1 MSGGFF
7 DTHQK
12 LTTAKAASAP
22 SRQMPAV
29 GEPMS
34 PSQLNRLVESAL
46 KSQLPSTLLVRGEV
60 SNFKCNSTSGHCY
73 FTLKDSTGCID
84 AVMWASSAKRLRF
97 EPRDGMELLATG
109 SIGVYVPRG
118 RYQLVATSLDPV
130 GEGALEVA
138 KRQLEEKLRGLGLF
152 DVERKRDLPRYPRT
166 IAFVTSR
173 QAAGFADMLKILSR
187 TPWLRVMV
195 YHVPV
200 QGAAAAPA
208 IAAALKHLSDCSAE
222 LCVDVIV
229 LGRGGGSLE
238 DLWAFNEEVIAH
250 AMAASVVPIVT
261 GIGHEVDVSI
271 ADLVADYHAHTPTE
285 AAAQV
290 IRQWTQV
297 DDAIDVLQARLRR
310 EVRARV
316 QAGRQQVNSI
326 ERHEL
331 FRRPGTMLD
340 SQRQALDEREAALVR
355 ALKGC
360 VGRHRSR
367 VDRAAAMLA
376 QHPPSRPIRAAN
388 GRLRRLDDALQR
400 ASNAALTAAGRR
412 VDSLDA
418 RLRALSP
425 LNVLKRGYSITTRK
439 RDGAIVRGVTDVRA
453 GEKLITRLSDG
464 TIESIANDP
473 KQPELF

>member
-1 MSGGFF
+1 
-7 DTHQK
+7 
-12 LTTAKAASAP
+12 
-22 SRQMPAV
+22 
-29 GEPMS
+29 MS

-46 KSQLPSTLLVRGEV
+46 KSQLPATLLVRGEV

-97 EPRDGMELLATG
+97 DPRDGMELLASG

-118 RYQLVATSLDPV
+118 RYQLVVNTLNPV

-138 KRQLEEKLRGLGLF
+138 KRQLEEKLRALGLF
-152 DVERKRDLPRYPRT
+152 DAERKRDLPRYPRT
-166 IAFVTSR
+166 IAIVTSR
-173 QAAGFADMLKILSR
+173 QAAGFADMRKVLSR
-187 TPWLRVMV
+187 TPWLRVLV

-208 IAAALKHLSDCSAE
+208 IAVALKQLSDCSGE
-222 LCVDVIV
+222 LRVDVIV

-238 DLWAFNEEVIAH
+238 DLWAFNEESIAH
-250 AMAASVVPIVT
+250 AIAASAVPIVT

-290 IRQWTQV
+290 ITHWRQV
-297 DDAIDVLQARLRR
+297 DDEIDALQARLKR
-310 EVRARV
+310 EARGRV
-316 QAGRQQVNSI
+316 QSARQQLSSI

-331 FRRPGTMLD
+331 FRRPGMILD
-340 SQRQALDEREAALVR
+340 VQRQMLDEREAMLGR
-355 ALKGC
+355 AFKDRI
-360 VGRHRSR
+360 GRKCSR
-367 VDRAAAMLA
+367 LDRAAAMLA
-376 QHPPSRPIRAAN
+376 QHPPSRSLRTAAD
-388 GRLRRLDDALQR
+388 RVRRLDDALR
-400 ASNAALTAAGRR
+400 RSASTTLAAAGRE
-412 VDSLDA
+412 VESLDA

-425 LNVLKRGYSITTRK
+425 LNVLKRGYSVTTRK
-439 RDGAIVRGVTDVRA
+439 RDGRVVRTADEVGA
-453 GEKLITRLSDG
+453 GDKLVTRLGEG
-464 TIESIANDP
+464 TIESVASDP